1 MLLCCSATNQ
11 RTPKRN
17 VESRPYLPLLSS
29 RLSLFDVNDVE
40 ALCGSEIR
48 RSSLNLS
55 PQDWE
60 ELLVY
65 LIESVWEAS
74 LRFEPGIIRSKS
86 TVSPEA
92 DGQGFGCWAR
102 LTLRRRIT
110 DWQRAK
116 LGRTVWKFKD
126 RIHERQLPSFVSI
139 DNEFTA
145 DSLGDALATRGGD
158 AEADW
163 LTDDGGLFGD
173 RNSCRA
179 RDLEALGVSEA

>member
-1 MLLCCSATNQ
+1 
-11 RTPKRN
+11 
-17 VESRPYLPLLSS
+17 LPLLSS

-74 LRFEPGIIRSKS
+74 LRFEPGLIRSKS
-86 TVSPEA
+86 TVNPEA

-126 RIHERQLPSFVSI
+126 RIYERQLPSFVPF
-139 DNEFTA
+139 DNELV
-145 DSLGDALATRGGD
+145 DSLGAAFGTSGGD
-158 AEADW
+158 DAPDRHAD
-163 LTDDGGLFGD
+163 GAGLLGD
-173 RNSCRA
+173 RDRSRA
-179 RDLEALGVSEA
+179 RDLETLGHSEP